1 MKTSRAIQFVA
12 AVVLVSIGCGVLL
25 SGAPAGI
32 AHDFLLFA
40 LSCSFA
46 SFRDASSCAAS
57 GALDY
62 RRGFCGSGRVD
73 RSRQSFRSEVCRRGF
88 HPSAGGHRRVLGS
101 DDGSAVLALAE
112 REEID

>member
-32 AHDFLLFA
+32 ATIFFCLPSVVLL
-40 LSCSFA
+40 
-46 SFRDASSCAAS
+46 RRSCAAS